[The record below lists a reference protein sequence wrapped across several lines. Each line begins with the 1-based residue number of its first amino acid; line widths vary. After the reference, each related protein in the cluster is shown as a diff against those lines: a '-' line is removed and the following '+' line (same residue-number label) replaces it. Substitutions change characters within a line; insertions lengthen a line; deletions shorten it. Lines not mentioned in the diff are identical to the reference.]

1 MVELRQLVQRVTKER
16 LEANTKFID
25 ALGEDL
31 QLLNLPL
38 MDLWHVSLLVVVV
51 RWANVEEDGLH

>member
-38 MDLWHVSLLVVVV
+38 MDL
-51 RWANVEEDGLH
+51 